1 MSRKFPEESRSQDSM
16 SNPNARLM
24 FLNKIF
30 IAALKSL
37 LLEYGVNHNCI
48 SLTYVRK
55 YADKKE

>member
-1 MSRKFPEESRSQDSM
+1 M

-48 SLTYVRK
+48 SFTYVRK